1 MSTVRLLLLGALL
14 GCASTREIPLGDR
27 ALRALEA
34 PRLERAVLDAV
45 SSRGL
50 GLAAGR
56 RVRIAGRRELEGT
69 ACIGSTLHCVT
80 VLTAQARAALR
91 GYVPEPPADD
101 ALLSVPGAE
110 GDRGAQVLVIEMD
123 DLRYQ
128 PDPAQV
134 SAEEPSAQEIED
146 RVRRRVT
153 DWLAWLASQGA
164 LPR

>member
-1 MSTVRLLLLGALL
+1 M
-14 GCASTREIPLGDR
+14 
-27 ALRALEA
+27 RALEA

-56 RVRIAGRRELEGT
+56 RVRIAGRRELEGV

-80 VLTAQARAALR
+80 VLTAETRSRLR
-91 GYVPEPPADD
+91 GYVPERPSDD

-128 PDPAQV
+128 PDPSQV
-134 SAEEPSAQEIED
+134 SADAPSAQEIED

>member
-1 MSTVRLLLLGALL
+1 MSTARLLLLGALL

-45 SSRGL
+45 ASRGL

-69 ACIGSTLHCVT
+69 ACIGATLHCVT
-80 VLTAQARAALR
+80 VLSAEARAGLR
-91 GYVPEPPADD
+91 GYVPERPADD

-128 PDPAQV
+128 PDPGQV
-134 SAEEPSAQEIED
+134 SADEPSAQEIED